1 MNKAITVFCD
11 GGARGNPGPAASAFA
26 VIKEGK
32 ILHKESK
39 YLGEATNN
47 VAEYTAVIM
56 ALSWLTKEKIKNGK
70 IVFNLDSQLITRQL
84 KGEYKIKSE
93 KLKPLVLSAKFLEN
107 NMLLKVE
114 YVWNPRSKNKIA
126 DQLVNEMLD
135 KNL

>member
-56 ALSWLTKEKIKNGK
+56 ALSWLTKEKITNGK
-70 IVFNLDSQLITRQL
+70 IVFNLDSQLITKQL

-93 KLKPLVLSAKFLEN
+93 KLKPLVLSAKSLEN
-107 NMLLKVE
+107 NILLKVE
-114 YVWNPRSKNKIA
+114 YMWNPRSKNKIA